1 MYPNHH
7 FSTPS
12 NNANDVVNS
21 SAPSN
26 ISDSARVAPNQ
37 TPRCDPSSCSFSD
50 STCMSNMSHQWS
62 GSNPPP
68 GVAPGC
74 APDFSSAWNSSP
86 SSMSHAFNLGYNM
99 VAAWGGRPP
108 SIGDAFTQGT
118 LFAQRAATHF
128 QNQGPCFPSPVT
140 PASVR
145 PGPGCVSC
153 GQAPRFTAPLTPSA
167 PPSYAPSHC
176 GTPGTNLSGASRAA
190 APNVCAPP
198 GFGAL
203 STPPRPIPN
212 TIPGFPF
219 VVPPPCGFPFD
230 PESASVA
237 VGQVPPATPAD
248 VAPSTNPASVQS
260 VCDETRFAPYSSSQR
275 MGGRERGGRRSRSPL
290 EVGAVGPSH
299 GSFQSRTGT
308 PSAGR
313 PGVHR
318 SPPTPPPATR
328 MQFRPQCPGDQI
340 SRATNFPSG
349 PALPA
354 RSTNPWAVDTPAIR
368 YGGPTFPEPDEPQI
382 HYCPISGC
390 NSTSRLVRH
399 ATVQHL
405 PWFVNPATVCW
416 LCGIQFV
423 MGTKL
428 KSHWTRDHQGVDM
441 STNWGPHRFN
451 DYFQKMES
459 FVLSAAAF
467 RGFTSLFDVY
477 QEVTQLNDFA
487 LLNPLV
493 KCPGF
498 DLFKAFLTRHGQTP
512 VSEYHILPQ
521 PTSMACLLHWRVI
534 LQLLVPLTSEQ
545 YRQLLAEHGGT
556 PAQAAERRISSEQ
569 AAQSEREQDE
579 TTQAKQISQVPV
591 APPRAESAAPESD
604 SPAPQTARQL
614 ESSTSQPVPSGE
626 RRISLMQVD
635 RPEGATGGTVAPVG
649 RPKVSV
655 AKPRTQAA
663 RVAPRPTLPPSSRPQ
678 HVNLV
683 PRLMR
688 TTVARPSVSV
698 AVSARVRPSGA
709 PGLVGAMGVAGPR
722 QALPPQ
728 RSGPPPLCRPPVPLL
743 LDLEPRGAITVL
755 DPRYSA
761 HPKQHRNYTRVD
773 KTLSPQA
780 YLVDSHFH
788 LDKICVERGMETNN
802 FDALFSP
809 DTPGAH
815 PSVRFPIKSV
825 TCYMLSLKYD
835 SAYSRKELMSFYKPF
850 STSPDV
856 KLMFCVHPVHAADFK
871 TPTKRVEAVDMCVD
885 HLILPGTVAAGEF
898 GLDYHRVQTA
908 EGRTR
913 SKEFLSLMVK
923 KLVTDDRLK
932 RLPLVLHVR
941 EARQTEEEAA
951 SKCIGTLRM
960 ASFPRDRKIYLHCFC
975 GSTKVAHFWIGAY
988 PHVKF
993 GVSPKNI
1000 SGNQPSAEYFQ
1011 SCDLKYL
1018 MLETDAP
1025 SLFFD
1030 PRKPG
1035 SSDADKGPPTTPQ
1048 STYEVACWLA
1058 RLRNQPVSEVL
1069 EAAAY
1074 NFEEFYGRFS

>member
-1 MYPNHH
+1 
-7 FSTPS
+7 
-12 NNANDVVNS
+12 
-21 SAPSN
+21 
-26 ISDSARVAPNQ
+26 
-37 TPRCDPSSCSFSD
+37 
-50 STCMSNMSHQWS
+50 
-62 GSNPPP
+62 
-68 GVAPGC
+68 
-74 APDFSSAWNSSP
+74 
-86 SSMSHAFNLGYNM
+86 
-99 VAAWGGRPP
+99 
-108 SIGDAFTQGT
+108 
-118 LFAQRAATHF
+118 
-128 QNQGPCFPSPVT
+128 
-140 PASVR
+140 
-145 PGPGCVSC
+145 
-153 GQAPRFTAPLTPSA
+153 
-167 PPSYAPSHC
+167 
-176 GTPGTNLSGASRAA
+176 
-190 APNVCAPP
+190 
-198 GFGAL
+198 
-203 STPPRPIPN
+203 
-212 TIPGFPF
+212 
-219 VVPPPCGFPFD
+219 
-230 PESASVA
+230 
-237 VGQVPPATPAD
+237 
-248 VAPSTNPASVQS
+248 
-260 VCDETRFAPYSSSQR
+260 
-275 MGGRERGGRRSRSPL
+275 
-290 EVGAVGPSH
+290 
-299 GSFQSRTGT
+299 
-308 PSAGR
+308 
-313 PGVHR
+313 
-318 SPPTPPPATR
+318 
-328 MQFRPQCPGDQI
+328 
-340 SRATNFPSG
+340 
-349 PALPA
+349 
-354 RSTNPWAVDTPAIR
+354 
-368 YGGPTFPEPDEPQI
+368 
-382 HYCPISGC
+382 
-390 NSTSRLVRH
+390 
-399 ATVQHL
+399 
-405 PWFVNPATVCW
+405 
-416 LCGIQFV
+416 
-423 MGTKL
+423 
-428 KSHWTRDHQGVDM
+428 M

-556 PAQAAERRISSEQ
+556 PAQAAKRRISSEQ

-604 SPAPQTARQL
+604 SPSPQTARQL

-663 RVAPRPTLPPSSRPQ
+663 RVAPRPTLPPSSGPQ

-728 RSGPPPLCRPPVPLL
+728 RSGPPHLCRPPVPLL

-755 DPRYSA
+755 DPCYSA
-761 HPKQHRNYTRVD
+761 HPKQHRNYTRLD

-908 EGRTR
+908 EGRTH

-941 EARQTEEEAA
+941 EARQTKEEAA

-993 GVSPKNI
+993 GISPKNI

-1025 SLFFD
+1025 SLFFLESLAARMLIRGRPRHLSPHTRLLAGLHACEINQWVRCWRRLPTISRNSMAD
-1030 PRKPG
+1030 FRKPTFYVYAIQYIHMC
-1035 SSDADKGPPTTPQ
+1035 ADI
-1048 STYEVACWLA
+1048 
-1058 RLRNQPVSEVL
+1058 VSCLCVL
-1069 EAAAY
+1069 LCIRRAAAADTMMFIVLSY
-1074 NFEEFYGRFS
+1074 TSVLYVADAAIYLYHYCVLCFCVCSILYVADAAIYLHDLSFVCSLEPLAPLCAWWVTVHITLGFVFLGFLACAPYTNPVLVVLLFVSNCLTGWSADAL